1 MILKTSEQSF
11 QSVKTFLETLNSYNS
26 NMVAYGNDHCITE
39 YNGITVKEA
48 INKTMHNSRESLWKL
63 I

>member
-1 MILKTSEQSF
+1 
-11 QSVKTFLETLNSYNS
+11 
-26 NMVAYGNDHCITE
+26 MVAYGNDHCITE